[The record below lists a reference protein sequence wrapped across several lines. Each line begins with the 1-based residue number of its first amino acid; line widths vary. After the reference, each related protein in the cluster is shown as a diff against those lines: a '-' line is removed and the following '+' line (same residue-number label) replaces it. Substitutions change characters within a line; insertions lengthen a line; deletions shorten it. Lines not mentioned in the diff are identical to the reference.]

1 MTERARE
8 DVEGLLESIADLLR
22 IANIPEQQINVAQG
36 PNFKVKH
43 FVKAFDWLHQF
54 SLSPQMGE
62 LRKAYALRPPEV
74 WAMYEAM
81 GTEGLREQEILQEA
95 AREVQKRWRVKRPR
109 MFGKDKP
116 NAEDDGSQQEEDS
129 KAAE

>member
-8 DVEGLLESIADLLR
+8 DVESLLDGLREILTIAG
-22 IANIPEQQINVAQG
+22 IPEQQINVATG
-36 PNFKVKH
+36 PRFKVNH

-54 SLSPQMGE
+54 SLSPQMAE
-62 LRKAYALRPPEV
+62 LKKAYALRPPEV
-74 WAMYEAM
+74 WQMYIAM
-81 GTEGLREQEILQEA
+81 GTEGLREQDILQEA

-116 NAEDDGSQQEEDS
+116 LPPEEEECATSDS
-129 KAAE
+129 

>member
-8 DVEGLLESIADLLR
+8 DVEGLLDSLREILGIAG
-22 IANIPEQQINVAQG
+22 IPEQQINVATG
-36 PNFKVKH
+36 PRFKVNH

-54 SLSPQMGE
+54 SLSPQVTAMRE
-62 LRKAYALRPPEV
+62 AYALRPPHV
-74 WAMYEAM
+74 WAMYKAM

-95 AREVQKRWRVKRPR
+95 AKEVQKRWRVKRPR

-116 NAEDDGSQQEEDS
+116 LPPPEEECATSDS
-129 KAAE
+129 